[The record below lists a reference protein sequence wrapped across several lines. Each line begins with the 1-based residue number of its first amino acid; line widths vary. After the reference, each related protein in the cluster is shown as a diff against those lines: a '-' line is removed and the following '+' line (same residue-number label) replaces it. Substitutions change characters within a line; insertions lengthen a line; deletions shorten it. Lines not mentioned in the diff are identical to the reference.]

1 MLALSDTALGYIGL
15 AAARLPPNAREAWL
29 QRLAARLEHAGTGQ
43 PVHALNLPPARH
55 AELQA
60 RYRRRQRDGLLS
72 LRILVDREALVRAL
86 VNRDAAG

>member
-1 MLALSDTALGYIGL
+1 MS
-15 AAARLPPNAREAWL
+15 
-29 QRLAARLEHAGTGQ
+29 
-43 PVHALNLPPARH
+43 RH
-55 AELQA
+55 AELQR

>member
-1 MLALSDTALGYIGL
+1 MVTRGTKGWRLGYSSEAVISPPDTNALS
-15 AAARLPPNAREAWL
+15 
-29 QRLAARLEHAGTGQ
+29 
-43 PVHALNLPPARH
+43 RH

-60 RYRRRQRDGLLS
+60 HDRRRQRDGLLS